1 MGAASFGFR
10 TAWINRANAPEEY
23 GPAPDA
29 VLSDLNGLAAMS
41 GEEALR

>member
-10 TAWINRANAPEEY
+10 TVWVNRANMAEEY

-29 VLSDLNGLAAMS
+29 VLADLEGLVTMAA
-41 GEEALR
+41 

>member
-10 TAWINRANAPEEY
+10 TAWISRADAPEEY

-29 VLSDLNGLAAMS
+29 LLSDLNGLVAMR
-41 GEEALR
+41 G